1 MATDKYLTLVGTQQ
15 ALKSSNDASAGA
27 GDAGK
32 IVALDSTGRLA
43 STLFPA
49 GFGETSTT
57 KTASEALAAGSIVSF
72 EAAGTMRLADA
83 SNQRRGDGFVLSAVS
98 NGASGTVFLSG
109 LVTGLSGLTPAAKLF
124 VGAAG
129 ALTATA
135 PTAANNIW
143 QVVARAVDANSAEFT
158 YNDPILIQ

>member
-1 MATDKYLTLVGTQQ
+1 MAADRYLTLVGTTQ
-15 ALKSSNDASAGA
+15 ALKSSNDTSSGA

-32 IVALDSTGRLA
+32 IVALASTGKLDF
-43 STLFPA
+43 TLFPT
-49 GFGETSTT
+49 GIGETSIT

-72 EAAGTMRLADA
+72 ETAGTMRLADA
-83 SNQRRGDGFVLSAVS
+83 SNQRRGDGFVLSAVA
-98 NGASGTVFLSG
+98 NGATGTVFLSG
-109 LVTGLSGLTPAAKLF
+109 LITGLSSLTPGAKLF

-135 PTAANNIW
+135 PTAANSIW
-143 QVVARAVDANSAEFT
+143 QVVARAVDSTSAEFT